1 MLAFQPNNQQQQLIS
16 PITSTGLPKYSLVE
30 PMGHPTNALV
40 VYLSNSIKRDVR
52 LLAAMGLIKESG
64 MKVINSY
71 LPYASAATSISSGDE
86 ESAIMRALSDSNSTL
101 PLNTSLESVQRPAS
115 AFDQS
120 VDSLPN
126 MSEDPKRII
135 AQMKKL
141 NRQRSETA
149 PLRPVQ
155 KHDHSPDQ
163 HQSQNQLHQLHLQIQ
178 RGPSSPRKE
187 KTHKHEGL
195 SAKLGA
201 FFNKLT
207 LDAETSPRLKSTK
220 GLAFTPVNSPR
231 TPGFPAHQLGAS
243 AASVAFPKYPGT
255 MGFQKPAS
263 TCGAANDAAKRS
275 NERSLS
281 DAPKSPQISR
291 ISAAVKTEPRLT
303 HRVTVSHCQA
313 PALGIAPRQHQQLL
327 RLEQEHLRKASQSS
341 QLSGVSCTDSTATAG
356 YSSTDSVRSGSG
368 SGSGSD
374 AASSARSSH
383 ISSKASKAST
393 LATRK
398 RSFTHL
404 GLSMELMSADQGEA
418 QQSTSSR
425 GPQLRRTKP
434 AANISALQAKL
445 VSPCGMSE
453 GMARLA
459 APTNSLGL
467 VIQTSAAAIAAKPR
481 PLPLATPIRAQ
492 RHHNSFSALHKEPKS
507 PTSVARIQGG
517 LSSIA
522 SSRNPTSPTKA
533 AAPSTLAFP
542 PMPSEAC
549 QLAMLSASTGSL
561 QHALAAEQA
570 DAQRSAQQT
579 PPPYLNKA
587 FSESIVDK
595 SLAAMVLVATAAYDY
610 TSSIKGDLEFTRGE
624 RIVIQSKVNDD

>member
-1 MLAFQPNNQQQQLIS
+1 MRRAQSCGHVRQQQHTA
-16 PITSTGLPKYSLVE
+16 P
-30 PMGHPTNALV
+30 
-40 VYLSNSIKRDVR
+40 
-52 LLAAMGLIKESG
+52 
-64 MKVINSY
+64 
-71 LPYASAATSISSGDE
+71 
-86 ESAIMRALSDSNSTL
+86 
-101 PLNTSLESVQRPAS
+101 NTSLESVQRPAS

-327 RLEQEHLRKASQSS
+327 RLEQDTCARHPR
-341 QLSGVSCTDSTATAG
+341 
-356 YSSTDSVRSGSG
+356 
-368 SGSGSD
+368 
-374 AASSARSSH
+374 AASCR
-383 ISSKASKAST
+383 ASVA
-393 LATRK
+393 LTR
-398 RSFTHL
+398 L
-404 GLSMELMSADQGEA
+404 PQ
-418 QQSTSSR
+418 R
-425 GPQLRRTKP
+425 GTRRRTRY
-434 AANISALQAKL
+434 ALALDQAL
-445 VSPCGMSE
+445 
-453 GMARLA
+453 ARTRPRLRGR
-459 APTNSLGL
+459 PTY
-467 VIQTSAAAIAAKPR
+467 R
-481 PLPLATPIRAQ
+481 RRHRRRRHWRRA
-492 RHHNSFSALHKEPKS
+492 
-507 PTSVARIQGG
+507 SVASRISG
-517 LSSIA
+517 
-522 SSRNPTSPTKA
+522 
-533 AAPSTLAFP
+533 
-542 PMPSEAC
+542 C
-549 QLAMLSASTGSL
+549 QWS
-561 QHALAAEQA
+561 
-570 DAQRSAQQT
+570 
-579 PPPYLNKA
+579 
-587 FSESIVDK
+587 
-595 SLAAMVLVATAAYDY
+595 
-610 TSSIKGDLEFTRGE
+610 
-624 RIVIQSKVNDD
+624 